1 MSYLYTKCVT
11 GVRLQRDRRLP
22 LAPGMRQCVP
32 VRAGVARAQN
42 VAVRPSRCSCTVDCL
57 LLLTGARE
65 IHADHACSCQV
76 SGHAIF
82 RVCFNCAAYIEF
94 HFA

>member
-1 MSYLYTKCVT
+1 M
-11 GVRLQRDRRLP
+11 RLQRDRRLP
-22 LAPGMRQCVP
+22 LAPGVRQCVP

-65 IHADHACSCQV
+65 IHANHARSCHGRCEDMQYLEAV
-76 SGHAIF
+76 EI
-82 RVCFNCAAYIEF
+82 VLPI
-94 HFA
+94 